1 MGGSKHICIDPIYD
15 RNPPS
20 TYWTSLTSTFPE
32 LDRAMAFSQLAR
44 CRRRGPGGNMCGR
57 RLGVKGF
64 MGSREIKTKIEWILW
79 IRSNFASN
87 ISLPLGDLKP
97 WWLRGRQ
104 KSLGSR
110 WRTWQRSGTILNAFG
125 NTWGTTLRKLC
136 FMTISRF
143 VWLMLQRHT
152 FFPFWKQP
160 CFDVRVFLRNRSRQF
175 ALWGSSA
182 LLYQKVSREP
192 VESEVI
198 SDSWHIRKFL
208 SLVKNKAKKSLV
220 STAPHLKFENQ
231 QICMFEFS
239 PGMANQ

>member
-110 WRTWQRSGTILNAFG
+110 WRTWQRSGTNLNAFG

-152 FFPFWKQP
+152 FFYFGSNLASMCGCSYATAAASSPFEGAD
-160 CFDVRVFLRNRSRQF
+160 CF
-175 ALWGSSA
+175 ALPEGLQGTRWIWGHF
-182 LLYQKVSREP
+182 
-192 VESEVI
+192 
-198 SDSWHIRKFL
+198 W
-208 SLVKNKAKKSLV
+208 
-220 STAPHLKFENQ
+220 
-231 QICMFEFS
+231 
-239 PGMANQ
+239 